1 MNEIMSLE
9 TYFDG
14 KSKTVAKKTGLFGD
28 GEEHRFTD
36 HMIKVGAITRQQA
49 VAALHEQ
56 KVTGDKIGQILV
68 RSSLITSARLTEL
81 LEEANPDRLAFE
93 TVSAARVPAELL
105 DQHNITICSETET
118 HVYASTMDDEKVA
131 QGIVEMYY
139 PDRIVRFVDFASETV
154 DGFRARMYKSG
165 TGIKTGDKIR
175 PEHVADR
182 LLFQGLQRKA
192 SDIHILPRPHSYTV
206 LMRLLGVREIVYE
219 GPLDEYRQMVTQLK
233 DRAGADMSD
242 TRKPQDGKFQV
253 EYAGKPIDIRLA
265 AVPSVS
271 GEVVV
276 LRLLDPDR
284 VRPALTTLGISR
296 VDQWKKGIGRK
307 NGICLVCGETG
318 SGKTTTL
325 NASIR
330 EINRFERAI
339 FSVEDPVEYQIGYV
353 AQVNVNKAV
362 DLTFANAGRAFMRAN
377 PDVIVLGEI
386 RDEETAREAIKMSE
400 TGHLVL
406 ATLHTSSIMTA
417 FSRMRD
423 IGIEYE
429 QMRESIRCIMVQ
441 SLIRTVCPICHGA
454 THVNGIE
461 CKSCSETGYGG
472 QTLVSECQYFET
484 PAKVEHIIRRLK
496 GGETFRPE
504 WPEILDDAILKLDE
518 GITNE
523 RELTRVFGAA
533 IESRLDKRRADMLE
547 LQAIEVAE
555 ARIEAAIEHDLGE
568 SVAAA
573 AIVATD
579 HGPDDAR
586 RPGSGSAVDAPERP
600 HDPERPH
607 EAKADEGWA
616 VNEPTVIGG
625 QD

>member
-1 MNEIMSLE
+1 MQELVSLE
-9 TYFDG
+9 SYFDG
-14 KSKTVAKKTGLFGD
+14 KRTKAEKKTGLFQD
-28 GEEHRFTD
+28 GEEHRFTEF
-36 HMIKVGAITRQQA
+36 MIKTGAITRQQA
-49 VAALHEQ
+49 IAALHEQ

-68 RSSLITSARLTEL
+68 RSSLITSAKLTEL

-93 TVSAARVPAELL
+93 TVSAARVPPELL

-118 HVYASTMDDEKVA
+118 TVYASTLDNEDVA
-131 QGIVEMYY
+131 QGIVEHYY
-139 PDRIVRFVDFASETV
+139 PEKIVRFVDFAAETV

-206 LMRLLGVREIVYE
+206 LMRFLGVREIVYE

-284 VRPALTTLGISR
+284 VRPALDTLGISR
-296 VDQWKKGIGRK
+296 VERWKKGIGRK

-353 AQVNVNKAV
+353 GQVNVNKAV
-362 DLTFANAGRAFMRAN
+362 DLSFATAGRAFMRAN

-429 QMRESIRCIMVQ
+429 QMRESVRCIMVQ
-441 SLIRTVCPICHGA
+441 SLIRTVCTTCKGEGHIG
-454 THVNGIE
+454 GIE
-461 CKSCSETGYGG
+461 CAACGETGYGG
-472 QTLVSECQYFET
+472 QTLVSECEYFET
-484 PAKVEHIIRRLK
+484 PAKVEHIVTRLK
-496 GGETFRPE
+496 GGSTFTPE
-504 WPEILDDAILKLDE
+504 WPEILDDAILKLNQ

-533 IESRLDKRRADMLE
+533 IESRLLKRQHETIE
-547 LQAIEVAE
+547 LKAIEVAE
-555 ARIEAAIEHDLGE
+555 KRITAQIEAE
-568 SVAAA
+568 
-573 AIVATD
+573 
-579 HGPDDAR
+579 DA
-586 RPGSGSAVDAPERP
+586 
-600 HDPERPH
+600 
-607 EAKADEGWA
+607 
-616 VNEPTVIGG
+616 
-625 QD
+625 

>member
-1 MNEIMSLE
+1 MNHITSLDK
-9 TYFDG
+9 YFDG
-14 KSKTVAKKTGLFGD
+14 KTALAAKQGGLFGD
-28 GEEHRFTD
+28 GEDHRFTE
-36 HMIKVGAITRQQA
+36 HMIAVGAITRQQA

-68 RSSLITSARLTEL
+68 RSSLITSAKLTEL
-81 LEEANPDRLAFE
+81 LEQANPDRLAFE
-93 TVSAARVPAELL
+93 TVSAARIPAEIL
-105 DQHNITICSETET
+105 DQHNITVCTETE
-118 HVYASTMDDEKVA
+118 HVVYISTLEDQKFVEA
-131 QGIVEMYY
+131 IVQQYY
-139 PDRIVRFVDFASETV
+139 PEKQVKFVDFSPETV
-154 DGFRARMYKSG
+154 DGFRSRMYKSG

-182 LLFQGLQRKA
+182 LLFQGLTRKA

-206 LMRLLGVREIVYE
+206 LMRILGVREIVYE

-284 VRPALTTLGISR
+284 VRPALTSLGISR
-296 VDQWKKGIGRK
+296 VDQWKKGISRK

-353 AQVNVNKAV
+353 GQVNVNKSV

-406 ATLHTSSIMTA
+406 ATLHTSSIVTA
-417 FSRMRD
+417 FSRMYD
-423 IGIEYE
+423 IGIPYE
-429 QMRESIRCIMVQ
+429 QMREAVRCIMVQ
-441 SLIRTVCPICHGA
+441 SLIRTACTACKGSGA
-454 THVNGIE
+454 MPATEEE
-461 CKSCSETGYGG
+461 CTTCGGTGYAG

-484 PAKVEHIIRRLK
+484 PDQIQGIVDRLK
-496 GGETFRPE
+496 GGSAIAPS
-504 WPEILDDAILKLDE
+504 WPLILDDAILKLNQ
-518 GITNE
+518 GVTNE
-523 RELTRVFGAA
+523 SELRRVFGAA
-533 IESRLDKRRADMLE
+533 IETRLEKNAAGLLE
-547 LQAIEVAE
+547 LQAVRHAE
-555 ARIEAAIEHDLGE
+555 ALLGE
-568 SVAAA
+568 
-573 AIVATD
+573 
-579 HGPDDAR
+579 DA
-586 RPGSGSAVDAPERP
+586 
-600 HDPERPH
+600 
-607 EAKADEGWA
+607 
-616 VNEPTVIGG
+616 
-625 QD
+625 